1 MPMTWLILC
10 AAPHRGMFAAGM
22 AQGLLIMALWL
33 VDLLPRYGGVSP
45 GLTFAPPLPPAWFHV
60 GWLAYGMF
68 AFFIF
73 GFILTAGPRWQR
85 QPDTQPRVFR
95 PALMLMAGGWLI
107 ADLGLRLPALLPLGL
122 LVAAGGWS
130 VAALFLWGLFRR
142 SPGDRMHMGCMATAQ
157 TAGLLG
163 LLAFAALTAGGP
175 AELGPLVITFGL
187 WFYLLPVFLIV
198 LHRMLPF
205 FSQVVIPSFRP
216 PRSDWALYLML
227 GGSMLHGLLAWL
239 DLSAWTWLVDLPAA
253 CAAFRLT
260 WLWRLRESFAA
271 RILAVLHVA
280 FAWAGAGFALLGLHS
295 LMLLGG
301 LPGLTLA
308 PVHAMTVGFA
318 SSALIGMAS
327 RVTLG
332 HAGKPIVGDAVMW
345 ACFWAMQAA
354 AVLRLAAE
362 WRPALNPIAA
372 LVWWLAFAVW
382 AWRYAPAYLRAREDG
397 LPG

>member
-1 MPMTWLILC
+1 MLPGWPILC

-22 AQGLLIMALWL
+22 AQGLLIMALWF

-60 GWLAYGMF
+60 GWLVYGMF

-85 QPDTQPRVFR
+85 QPDTEPRVFR
-95 PALMLMAGGWLI
+95 PALLLMAAGWLI
-107 ADLGLRLPALLPLGL
+107 ADLGLLLPALLPLGL

-130 VAALFLWGLFRR
+130 VAAWFLWGLFRK
-142 SPGDRMHMGCMATAQ
+142 SPGARMHMGCMATAQ

-163 LLAFAALTAGGP
+163 LLAFAALAAGGP
-175 AELGPLVITFGL
+175 VELGPLVITLGL

-205 FSQVVIPSFRP
+205 FSQGVIPAFAP

-239 DLSAWTWLVDLPAA
+239 DLPAWTWLVDLPAA
-253 CAAFRLT
+253 FAAARLT

-318 SSALIGMAS
+318 SSTLIGMAS

-332 HAGKPIVGDAVMW
+332 HSGKPIVGDAVMW
-345 ACFWAMQAA
+345 ACFWAMQGA
-354 AVLRLAAE
+354 AVLRLVAE
-362 WRPALNPIAA
+362 WWPALNPAAA
-372 LVWWLAFAVW
+372 LLWWLAFAVW
-382 AWRYAPAYLRAREDG
+382 AWRYAPAYWRIREDG